1 MGAITKG
8 SAGLIKWAGNTVE
21 AVGNIKKAFSAG
33 GALAKFA
40 PTLAS
45 IGAVAG
51 PAVLSLG
58 AMATATV
65 VLYKAARKYEEYSK
79 DWSRGGDE
87 LSNKTKSYADAARD
101 LNSLQWELRNLQ
113 QVVNNPGH

>member
-1 MGAITKG
+1 M
-8 SAGLIKWAGNTVE
+8 
-21 AVGNIKKAFSAG
+21 
-33 GALAKFA
+33 AKFA

-79 DWSRGGDE
+79 DWSRGGNE
-87 LSNKTKSYADAARD
+87 LSDKTKTYADAARD
-101 LNSLQWELRNLQ
+101 LNSLQWE
-113 QVVNNPGH
+113 